1 MPPLASLVLAAQA
14 VGATVPGTVPSPGS
28 NYGQCAGVRVTA
40 SDRAVPPKD
49 MTFSS
54 RETLDLVLRPRVRQN
69 VQGDHLMELKI
80 FTPRGFLYQVIALP
94 FVGAAAQDAHGQQAA
109 APPSRVV
116 PGYPR
121 ALEVQRLVPARGS
134 ARRAEFE
141 LRASLPVAGTSI
153 TLSSI
158 YGTWSVQT
166 FLDGQAEPCGPVT
179 RFTIRD

>member
-1 MPPLASLVLAAQA
+1 MPSLASLVLAAQVA
-14 VGATVPGTVPSPGS
+14 GATMPGTVPPGS
-28 NYGQCAGVRVTA
+28 SYGRCAGVQVTA
-40 SDRAVPPKD
+40 SDGAAPPKD

-54 RETLDLVLRPRVRQN
+54 RQTLDLVLRPRVRQN

-94 FVGAAAQDAHGQQAA
+94 FVGGATTNAQGQQAA
-109 APPSRVV
+109 APRTRVV
-116 PGYPR
+116 PGYARP
-121 ALEVQRLVPARGS
+121 LEVQRLVPSRGS
-134 ARRAEFE
+134 ARRSEYE